1 MNCCSLQ
8 PWDTQPWL
16 LEAVSTL
23 SQTFQSLPN
32 HFCNITIIFW
42 LQSTSAPQRGQGR
55 QKPSN
60 ASQWALPPTD
70 THRAGLPDLYFAT
83 SDTAARTVIPYPSI
97 VKHYVF
103 FTKGWSREVPSPQ
116 AIVLTFSAKNR
127 AFLHPQHSGS
137 LRTSISHATWCIV
150 HLKITGSL
158 FCGSLTGGFPSQ
170 PEFKGRGNALLS
182 SSADQAAGGAVDAL
196 TGFFPLARCWWGI
209 NRAENRDRGF
219 PMQTMSE

>member
-23 SQTFQSLPN
+23 SQTFPSLPN

-42 LQSTSAPQRGQGR
+42 LQSTSAPQKGQGR

-70 THRAGLPDLYFAT
+70 THRAGLPDLCFAT

-97 VKHYVF
+97 VICYVF
-103 FTKGWSREVPSPQ
+103 FIKGWSREVPSPQ
-116 AIVLTFSAKNR
+116 AIVLAFSAKNR

-137 LRTSISHATWCIV
+137 LRTSISHATWCV
-150 HLKITGSL
+150 VQLKITGSL
-158 FCGSLTGGFPSQ
+158 FCGSLTGVAFPHSQ
-170 PEFKGRGNALLS
+170 NLRERAVLCSHPQQIRLLGEQWMLS
-182 SSADQAAGGAVDAL
+182 LD
-196 TGFFPLARCWWGI
+196 FFP
-209 NRAENRDRGF
+209 
-219 PMQTMSE
+219 